1 MIRHPDDISNMIVK
15 APLLSA
21 EQEETHAQ
29 TIQDSRAALLL
40 GLLSISHTLEKI
52 GTLYKDMADGTRKI
66 RHHVYVQGVSEDI
79 PVEGSFD
86 NTDQSVSLPKS
97 QKQRGT
103 VKAQR
108 KAACGIA
115 AECSAILALQSNG
128 NQASDLCRKRQ
139 TLAANIMSGLRLKD
153 AELDNIAAELIAS
166 TRQKTPTL
174 RDAATQREGAPLSE
188 HQGIVDSI
196 RKNRKVLLAT
206 KQEMIEANLR
216 LVISIARKYKDLGIP
231 LRDLV
236 QEGNTGLVR
245 AVEGHRGGSGKF
257 SSYAGAWIDARIK
270 KALGTVRL
278 PIMGPQET
286 QQAIARMGYHQDRFF
301 STHGRSLNDNELA
314 QEMGMSVAQVKDI
327 IKKTPPKVVS
337 VDQPLRGAAGETPI
351 SRIAD
356 PFALDPSDILVEK
369 DGEELIAAVL
379 ETLKS
384 EHGDVLRLRFGI
396 GREYALEPE
405 EIAEQLGC
413 HPETVR
419 QREKRALLLFSKAAA
434 KLGLRD
440 VLAPEREGP
449 WPESVAQIPTRKYVP
464 KVSADEAVI

>member
-1 MIRHPDDISNMIVK
+1 MVRHPDDISNMIVK
-15 APLLSA
+15 APLLST
-21 EQEETHAQ
+21 EQEGTHAQ

-52 GTLYKDMADGTRKI
+52 GALYKDMADGKRTI
-66 RHHVYVQGVSEDI
+66 RHHVYVQGVTEDI
-79 PVEGSFD
+79 PVEGLFD
-86 NTDQSVSLPKS
+86 NADQSVSSPKS

-108 KAACGIA
+108 KAAGDIA
-115 AECSAILALQSNG
+115 AECLEILALQSNSK
-128 NQASDLCRKRQ
+128 QASDLCRKRQ
-139 TLAANIMSGLRLKD
+139 TLAANIMSGLRLND
-153 AELDNIAAELIAS
+153 AALDNIAAELIAL
-166 TRQKTPTL
+166 TKQKTPTL
-174 RDAATQREGAPLSE
+174 TDAAPQRERTSLSE
-188 HQGIVDSI
+188 HQGIVALI
-196 RKNRKVLLAT
+196 RKNKKVLLTT

-216 LVISIARKYKDLGIP
+216 LVISIARKYKDLGMS
-231 LRDLV
+231 LQDLV
-236 QEGNTGLVR
+236 QEGNTGLMR
-245 AVEGHRGGSGKF
+245 AVEGHRINSGKF
-257 SSYAGAWIDARIK
+257 SSYAGAWIDAKIK
-270 KALGTVRL
+270 KALDTVRL

-301 STHGRSLNDNELA
+301 STHGRSPNDNELA

-337 VDQPLRGAAGETPI
+337 VDQPLRGAARETLI

-356 PFALDPSDILVEK
+356 PSALNPSDVLVEK
-369 DGEELIAAVL
+369 AGEGLIAAVL

-419 QREKRALLLFSKAAA
+419 QREKRALLLFSKAAE

-440 VLAPEREGP
+440 VLAPEREGQ
-449 WPESVAQIPTRKYVP
+449 WPENAAQIPTRKYVP